1 MGMRQTLAYLTLA
14 LALSTAPAVAGA
26 EEKSFGKELDEKIGE
41 IDRQL
46 EAAMSALERFVADI
60 PMYERPEITPD
71 GDIIIRKR
79 REPPKAFKPPASGAA
94 GERKI

>member
-1 MGMRQTLAYLTLA
+1 MRQTLAYSILA
-14 LALSTAPAVAGA
+14 LALSAAPFAVRA
-26 EEKSFGKELDEKIGE
+26 EDKSADKSIGKELDEKIGE

-60 PMYERPEITPD
+60 PMYEAPEITPD

-79 REPPKAFKPPASGAA
+79 RKPPNPPTTGGAV
-94 GERKI
+94 ERKI